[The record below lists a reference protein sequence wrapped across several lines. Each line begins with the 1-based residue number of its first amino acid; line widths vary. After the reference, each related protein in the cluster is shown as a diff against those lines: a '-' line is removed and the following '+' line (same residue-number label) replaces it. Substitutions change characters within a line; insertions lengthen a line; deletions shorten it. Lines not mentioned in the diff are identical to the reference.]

1 MAKSKGA
8 DATKKAEA
16 KEAKR
21 DYIVSC
27 RADGKWTVKREGARC
42 ASKTV
47 ASRAEA
53 EAAAQELAEKE
64 GVQVIVRE

>member
-1 MAKSKGA
+1 MAKSA
-8 DATKKAEA
+8 DIAKKAEA
-16 KEAKR
+16 KK
-21 DYIVSC
+21 DYVVSC
-27 RADGKWTVKREGARC
+27 RTDGKWTVKREGARC

-64 GVQVIVRE
+64 GVQVIVEG